1 MARELNTDEKL
12 FGGEKKI
19 EVTVSDAMPAKA

>member
-1 MARELNTDEKL
+1 MERELDTDEKL

-19 EVTVSDAMPAKA
+19 EVAVSDATPAKA